1 MDIITILVDNTDKIN
16 ELVKN
21 KLPNQFVSL
30 YLIDKSVEMLCPEYN
45 DLTRYYK
52 DPKYADCVKEVF
64 EKFISQNSQQLGIKN
79 SLKSM
84 LPDYLGGICEINE
97 WKKLNSEQ

>member
-21 KLPNQFVSL
+21 KLPNEFVSL
-30 YLIDKSVEMLCPEYN
+30 YLIDKSVEMLIPEYE

-97 WKKLNSEQ
+97 WKKLNKE